1 MNKGQATE
9 KNLEG
14 QKLNKRSLS
23 SAFMLDGGQNA
34 ALQWLVDTKAPI
46 CVFLIT
52 GVKFEGVIEAF
63 DQYTISI
70 KDIKNRQQLIYKD
83 KISTLSVKR
92 GASPVNIPL
101 NERQGRDK

>member
-14 QKLNKRSLS
+14 HKLNKRSLS

-101 NERQGRDK
+101 NERQGRDR

>member
-1 MNKGQATE
+1 MSKDQSTE
-9 KNLEG
+9 KSLG
-14 QKLNKRSLS
+14 DRKKRSLS

-34 ALQWLVDTKAPI
+34 ALQWLVDNKSQV

-70 KDIKNRQQLIYKD
+70 TDIKNRQQLIYKD
-83 KISTLSVKR
+83 KISTLSLKKGAGQVNFALR
-92 GASPVNIPL
+92 G
-101 NERQGRDK
+101 EEKK